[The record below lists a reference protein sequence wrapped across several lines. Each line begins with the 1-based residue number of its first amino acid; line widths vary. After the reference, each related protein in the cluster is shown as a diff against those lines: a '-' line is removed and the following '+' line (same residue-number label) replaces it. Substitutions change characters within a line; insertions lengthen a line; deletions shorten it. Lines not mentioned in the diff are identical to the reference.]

1 MAPEIDSL
9 TALHDGLLRWLLREA
24 LPLWERHGVDWT
36 SGGYFETLAFD
47 PDAGRFAAAGDTRR
61 GRVVARQIFV
71 FESGRRLGWQPLG
84 ANPVI
89 HGCDYLFSR
98 LHHGEGL
105 FHSAVE
111 AATGRPN
118 APFSLYET
126 AFYLYA
132 LAQVNGTLADRFAI
146 SATASACLQQLRRR
160 WGKAGGGFEESDPPS
175 LPLKSN
181 PHMHLLEA
189 ALAWTEA
196 GAAGEREPWIHLAQ
210 ELVDLCLKHFIDP
223 ESGALREYFDAAW
236 RPIAGDAGHLVE
248 PGHQFEWAWLLM
260 QWAGSEHCPV
270 AQRPVCHAA
279 AAKLVDLAERWGV
292 DAGRGVAFN
301 ELWDDMRAKDLDAKV
316 WPQTERVKAWCALLE
331 HARTA
336 TAEDRAR
343 RQLAAA
349 IRGLTKYFMAEP
361 SGIWHEVMRA
371 DGTLTA
377 EACKASS
384 FYHIVSAIQTVDR
397 TLRAGRPGSGG

>member
-1 MAPEIDSL
+1 LAPEIDSL

-71 FESGRRLGWQPLG
+71 FESGRRLGWQPLA

>member
-1 MAPEIDSL
+1 MTCEFDPL
-9 TALHDGLLRWLLREA
+9 TGLRDGLLRWLLHDA
-24 LPLWERHGVDWT
+24 LPVWERHGVDWR
-36 SGGYFETLAFD
+36 SGGYFETLEFD
-47 PDAGRFAAAGDTRR
+47 RTAGNFTAAGDTRR

-71 FESGRRLGWQPLG
+71 FETGRRLGWQPT
-84 ANPVI
+84 ATSPVI

-98 LHHGEGL
+98 MHDGDGL

-111 AATGRPN
+111 ATTGRPN

-132 LAQVNGTLADRFAI
+132 LAQVNDTLAHRFAI
-146 SATASACLQQLRRR
+146 GATASACLRQLRRR
-160 WGKAGGGFEESDPPS
+160 WGKARGGFEESDPPS

-196 GAAGEREPWIHLAQ
+196 GDGAAREPWIQLAQ
-210 ELVDLCLKHFIDP
+210 ELVDLCLEHFIDP

-260 QWAGSEHCPV
+260 QWAGSVHCPA

-292 DAGRGVAFN
+292 DAERGVAFN
-301 ELWDDMRAKDLDAKV
+301 ELWDDMRVKDPNAKL
-316 WPQTERVKAWCALLE
+316 WPQTERIKAWCALLE
-331 HARTA
+331 HARTP
-336 TAEDRAR
+336 TAVDRAS

-349 IRGLTKYFMAEP
+349 IRGLTKYFMTEP
-361 SGIWHEVMRA
+361 SGIWHEVMRV
-371 DGTLTA
+371 DGSFTA

-384 FYHIVSAIQTVDR
+384 LYHIVSAIHTVQR
-397 TLRAGRPGSGG
+397 TPPPRTGD